1 MQAIE
6 INGQLNEYMILEMLG
21 SGATG
26 DVYKCVSRSTG
37 QVVAIKWLHRIDMA
51 KRFEHEA
58 RTLRQINHPNIA
70 QFIDYV
76 YSREK
81 AFIVMEFVEGLTI
94 EKLINRTGKL
104 PEAYALKV
112 LNQLAVVI
120 KYLHSQN
127 IIHRDL
133 KAANIKIMQDSTVK
147 ILDFGIAKTDFSA
160 QLTME
165 GHILGSMPYMA
176 PEQFQQ
182 ITSTKVDMWAL
193 GVLYYQMLTRY
204 LPFSGS
210 SDLAIRT
217 AVEKGK
223 YISPDIFEATLTD
236 YSKSV
241 IKNLLK
247 TNPNQRWNIDKLIQ
261 HLANE
266 TKSAGKTGIFKK
278 IKSWVASN

>member
-37 QVVAIKWLHRIDMA
+37 QVVAIKWLHRINMA
-51 KRFEHEA
+51 KRFENEA

-76 YSREK
+76 YTQEK
-81 AFIVMEFVEGLTI
+81 AFIVMEFVEGLTL

-104 PEAYALKV
+104 PEAYALKI

-133 KAANIKIMQDSTVK
+133 KAANIKIMKDSTVK
-147 ILDFGIAKTDFSA
+147 VLDFGIAKTDFSA
-160 QLTME
+160 QLTTE

-210 SDLAIRT
+210 GDLAIRA

-223 YISPDIFEATLTD
+223 YISPDIFEATLKD
-236 YSKSV
+236 SSKRV

-247 TNPNQRWNIDKLIQ
+247 TNPNRRWNIDTLID

-266 TKSAGKTGIFKK
+266 TKPSGKEGIFKR